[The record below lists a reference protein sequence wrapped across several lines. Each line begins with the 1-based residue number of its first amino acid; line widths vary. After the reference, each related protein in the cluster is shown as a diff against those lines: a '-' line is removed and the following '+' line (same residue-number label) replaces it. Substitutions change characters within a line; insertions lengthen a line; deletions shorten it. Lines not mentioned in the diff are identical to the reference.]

1 MGPMAGS
8 RARLGS
14 EMAVTG
20 IDEILASHQ
29 LFASLDPA
37 TRTLLAGCGANV
49 AFAAGE
55 TLFAEGHVADRFW
68 IVRHGRVA
76 LEVTAPGAGQ
86 MIIETLGP
94 GSVVGWSW
102 LVPPYQWRFD
112 AVAQETTRAVVFD
125 VGCLRTKMDSDPRLG
140 YQLMSRFLPI
150 IVDRLQATRLRLLD
164 LYGST
169 ASRA

>member
-1 MGPMAGS
+1 MLAEKMAI
-8 RARLGS
+8 
-14 EMAVTG
+14 TG
-20 IDEILASHQ
+20 IDELLAGHE
-29 LFASLDPA
+29 LFAGLDP
-37 TRTLLAGCGANV
+37 TTLGLLAGCAANV
-49 AFAAGE
+49 AFPAGK
-55 TLFAEGHVADRFW
+55 TLFAEGEPADRFW

-76 LEVTAPGAGQ
+76 LEVTAPGVGK

-125 VGCLRTKMDSDPRLG
+125 TACLRTKMDSDPRVG

-164 LYGST
+164 LYDNT
-169 ASRA
+169 AGRR